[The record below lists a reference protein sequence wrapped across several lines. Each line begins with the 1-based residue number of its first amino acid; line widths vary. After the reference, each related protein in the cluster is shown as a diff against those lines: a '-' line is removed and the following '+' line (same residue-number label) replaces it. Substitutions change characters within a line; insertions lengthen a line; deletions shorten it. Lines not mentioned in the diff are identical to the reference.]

1 MKYKIIPFFLILIG
15 NTQLSGQGQ
24 ILNNV
29 QFAGT
34 AIKKTVT
41 DSLKTNA
48 FPKEKI
54 YRFINS
60 GNGNETN
67 FVTNKV
73 KEALDEIGY
82 ATILGDDVDSLKNI
96 VELKIFDPKINFK
109 VLDGMRNISG
119 SFNLLLYSSSNGNIN
134 WGKEMEVSFIG
145 SDSIKGNDSR
155 LLEEGAPDFLRSK
168 KEIKFS
174 SNITEKF
181 LAGVIAG
188 IISYLLYS
196 VRS

>member
-15 NTQLSGQGQ
+15 YTQLSAQGQ

-41 DSLKTNA
+41 DSLMTNA
-48 FPKEKI
+48 IPKENI
-54 YRFINS
+54 YRFKNP
-60 GNGNETN
+60 GNENETN

-73 KEALDEIGY
+73 KEALDEMGY
-82 ATILGDDVDSLKNI
+82 TTILGDDVDSLTNI
-96 VELKIFDPKINFK
+96 VELKIFDPKINFR
-109 VLDGMRNISG
+109 VLDGMRKISG
-119 SFNLLLYSSSNGNIN
+119 SFNLLLYSNSNGNIN
-134 WGKEMEVSFIG
+134 WGKEMELSFIG
-145 SDSIKGNDSR
+145 SDSIMGIDSR

-174 SNITEKF
+174 SNKTEKF
-181 LAGVIAG
+181 LAGVIAAV
-188 IISYLLYS
+188 ITYLLYS

>member
-15 NTQLSGQGQ
+15 FAQLSAQGQ

-41 DSLKTNA
+41 DSLMTNA
-48 FPKEKI
+48 IPKENR
-54 YRFINS
+54 YRFKIP
-60 GNGNETN
+60 GNENETI

-73 KEALDEIGY
+73 KEALDEMGY
-82 ATILGDDVDSLKNI
+82 TTILGDDVDSLKNI

-109 VLDGMRNISG
+109 VLDGMRKISG

-134 WGKEMEVSFIG
+134 WGKEMEFSFIG
-145 SDSIKGNDSR
+145 SDSIKGIDSR

-174 SNITEKF
+174 SNKTEKF
-181 LAGVIAG
+181 LAGVIAAV
-188 IISYLLYS
+188 ITYLLYS

>member
-15 NTQLSGQGQ
+15 YTQLSAQGQ

-41 DSLKTNA
+41 DSLMTNA
-48 FPKEKI
+48 IPKENI
-54 YRFINS
+54 YRFKNPGS
-60 GNGNETN
+60 ENETN

-73 KEALDEIGY
+73 KEALDEMGY
-82 ATILGDDVDSLKNI
+82 TTILGDDVDSLTNI
-96 VELKIFDPKINFK
+96 VELKIFDPKINFR
-109 VLDGMRNISG
+109 VLDGMRKISG
-119 SFNLLLYSSSNGNIN
+119 SFNLLLYSNSNGNIN
-134 WGKEMEVSFIG
+134 WGKEMELSFIG
-145 SDSIKGNDSR
+145 SDSIMGIDSR

-174 SNITEKF
+174 SNKTEKF
-181 LAGVIAG
+181 LAGVIAAV
-188 IISYLLYS
+188 ITYLLYS

>member
-1 MKYKIIPFFLILIG
+1 MKHKIIPFFLLLIG
-15 NTQLSGQGQ
+15 YTQLSGQGQ
-24 ILNNV
+24 ILNNA

-41 DSLKTNA
+41 DSLMTNA
-48 FPKEKI
+48 IPKENI
-54 YRFINS
+54 YRFINP
-60 GNGNETN
+60 GNENETN

-73 KEALDEIGY
+73 KEALDEMGY
-82 ATILGDDVDSLKNI
+82 TTILGDDVDSLKNI

-109 VLDGMRNISG
+109 VLDGMRKISG

-134 WGKEMEVSFIG
+134 WGKEMELSFIG
-145 SDSIKGNDSR
+145 SDSIKGIDSR
-155 LLEEGAPDFLRSK
+155 LLEEGAPDFLKSK

-174 SNITEKF
+174 SNKTEKF

-188 IISYLLYS
+188 IITYLLYS

>member
-1 MKYKIIPFFLILIG
+1 M
-15 NTQLSGQGQ
+15 
-24 ILNNV
+24 
-29 QFAGT
+29 
-34 AIKKTVT
+34 
-41 DSLKTNA
+41 
-48 FPKEKI
+48 
-54 YRFINS
+54 
-60 GNGNETN
+60 
-67 FVTNKV
+67 
-73 KEALDEIGY
+73 
-82 ATILGDDVDSLKNI
+82 
-96 VELKIFDPKINFK
+96 EL
-109 VLDGMRNISG
+109 
-119 SFNLLLYSSSNGNIN
+119 
-134 WGKEMEVSFIG
+134 SFIG

>member
-15 NTQLSGQGQ
+15 FTQLSAQGQ

-41 DSLKTNA
+41 DSLMTNA
-48 FPKEKI
+48 IPKENI
-54 YRFINS
+54 YRFKNP
-60 GNGNETN
+60 GNENETN

-73 KEALDEIGY
+73 KEALDEMGY
-82 ATILGDDVDSLKNI
+82 TTILGDDVDSLKNI
-96 VELKIFDPKINFK
+96 VELKIFDPKINFR
-109 VLDGMRNISG
+109 VLDGMRKISG
-119 SFNLLLYSSSNGNIN
+119 SFNLLLYSNSNGNIN
-134 WGKEMEVSFIG
+134 WGKEMELSFIG
-145 SDSIKGNDSR
+145 SDSIMGIDSR

-174 SNITEKF
+174 SNKTEKF
-181 LAGVIAG
+181 LAGVIAAV
-188 IISYLLYS
+188 ITYLLYS

>member
-15 NTQLSGQGQ
+15 FAQLSAQGQ

-41 DSLKTNA
+41 DSLMTNA
-48 FPKEKI
+48 IPKENI
-54 YRFINS
+54 YRFKNP
-60 GNGNETN
+60 GNENETN

-73 KEALDEIGY
+73 KEALDEMGY
-82 ATILGDDVDSLKNI
+82 TTILGDDVDSLTNI
-96 VELKIFDPKINFK
+96 VELKIFDPKINFR
-109 VLDGMRNISG
+109 VLDGMRKISG
-119 SFNLLLYSSSNGNIN
+119 SFNLLLYSNSNGNIN
-134 WGKEMEVSFIG
+134 WGKEMELSFIG
-145 SDSIKGNDSR
+145 SDSIMGIDSR

-174 SNITEKF
+174 SNKTEKF
-181 LAGVIAG
+181 LAGVIAAV
-188 IISYLLYS
+188 ITYLLYS

>member
-15 NTQLSGQGQ
+15 YTQLSGQGK

-29 QFAGT
+29 QFVET

-41 DSLKTNA
+41 DSLMTNA
-48 FPKEKI
+48 IPKENT
-54 YRFINS
+54 YRFINP
-60 GNGNETN
+60 GNENETN

-73 KEALDEIGY
+73 KEALDEMGY
-82 ATILGDDVDSLKNI
+82 TTILGDDVDSLKNI

-109 VLDGMRNISG
+109 VLDGMRKISG

-134 WGKEMEVSFIG
+134 WGKEMEFSFIG
-145 SDSIKGNDSR
+145 SDSIKGIDSR

-174 SNITEKF
+174 SNKTEKF
-181 LAGVIAG
+181 LAGVIAAV
-188 IISYLLYS
+188 ITYLLYS